1 MMQNKKKPFMS
12 GGRPSAETLVTL
24 DNWFI
29 GEPVGWSFKNMPQL
43 VPCAEAHRGSGQ
55 HRSLLAAGDHSLD
68 LTSIE
73 FNDLNQKSWTVAEML
88 DHTHTDGFLIM
99 HKGKVVSERYFGLA
113 PHQRHLL
120 QSVSKSLT
128 ACLAAIF
135 IEKGMLDPACTVGSY
150 MPEYDASAYG
160 SATVQQVLDMTAAIG
175 YTEAY
180 EDMTSDVNLHT
191 IAGGWYGPKIKASAP
206 ESIPVSLYDYLPT
219 LVKPADFKHGE
230 VFHYVSANTDVLGIL
245 LEKIGGKPF
254 TQLFEEHIWQHM
266 GADENAA
273 MTVDPWGGA
282 FPCGGFNLTLRD
294 LARFG
299 LMCLGDGRFNGRQI
313 VPKSFFDDIH
323 QNGDVEAFRRGSDYV
338 GFMPNAAYR
347 NQFWKTGNPNNA
359 FFGVGI
365 HGQYIYID
373 PTADVVIAKLSS
385 HPKPLVEENSKLT
398 LLAFAAIVQKLD
410 SATR

>member
-1 MMQNKKKPFMS
+1 MTQNKKSSFMT
-12 GGRPSAETLVTL
+12 GGRPSVESLVTL

-29 GEPVGWSFKNMPQL
+29 GEPVSWSFKNMSQL
-43 VPCAEAHRGSGQ
+43 VPCAEAHRGIGQ
-55 HRSLLAAGDHSLD
+55 HQPLEAGEQALD
-68 LTSIE
+68 LNSIH
-73 FNDLNQKSWTVAEML
+73 FTDLNQKNWTVTEML
-88 DHTHTDGFLIM
+88 SHTHTDGFLVVHNEKI
-99 HKGKVVSERYFGLA
+99 VSESYFDLA

-128 ACLAAIF
+128 ACLAAVF
-135 IEKGMLDPACTVGSY
+135 IEKGVLDVTRTVSSY
-150 MPEYDASAYG
+150 MPEYEASAYG
-160 SATVQQVLDMTAAIG
+160 GATVQQVLDMTAAIG
-175 YTEAY
+175 YTEEY
-180 EDMTSDVNLHT
+180 EDMASDVNLHT
-191 IAGGWYGPKIKASAP
+191 IAGGWYGPKIKSSAP

-219 LVKPADFKHGE
+219 LIKPANFKHGE
-230 VFHYVSANTDVLGIL
+230 VFHYVSANTDVLGVL

-254 TQLFEEHIWQHM
+254 TKLFEEHIWQYM

-273 MTVDPWGGA
+273 MTVDPWGCA

-299 LMCLGDGRFNGRQI
+299 LMCLGDGHFNGRQI
-313 VPKSFFDDIH
+313 VPKSFFDDIQ
-323 QNGDVEAFRRGSDYV
+323 QNGDPEAFRRGSDYAE
-338 GFMPNAAYR
+338 FMPNAAYR
-347 NQFWKTGNPNNA
+347 NQFWKTGNTNNA

-373 PTADVVIAKLSS
+373 PAAEVIIAKLSS
-385 HPKPLVEENSKLT
+385 HPKPLVDENSKLT